1 MFESRFQSFVA
12 LGDPSHGRARVS
24 QLRAELAK
32 QGLAGFIVPRADEH
46 QNEYV
51 PANAE
56 RLRWLTGFA
65 GSAGLAVVLKDTA
78 ALFVDGRYTE
88 QVKSEA
94 DASVFEFRHVPEEP
108 PTEWIAGQL
117 KQGDKLG
124 YDPRLHTP
132 DAVARYA
139 AACEKAGASL
149 VPVDSNPVDAI
160 WPDRP
165 PAPLGAITPHKLR
178 FAGEG
183 APKKIAR
190 VRQALGSS
198 QGLLISDP
206 HNLAWLFNIRGS
218 DVSYTP
224 LPIGWAYLPLEG
236 RPVVFLD
243 GRKLSP
249 ATRQSLSRHADV
261 LEPDALLEFV
271 EDLGRQGARVA
282 FDAATVPAYLTQAIE
297 RAGGKAEIG
306 PDPITLM
313 KAKKNPAELAGSRA
327 AHERDGA
334 AMANFLAWFASE
346 APRGRLTEI
355 DAVKALET
363 FRRASPALKDLS
375 FPTIAGAG
383 PNSAIPH
390 YRVSEESNR
399 KIDRGIFLIDSGA
412 QYEDGTTDITRTIAV
427 GRPSPLMRDRFTRV
441 LKGHIAV
448 ARAIFPPGTN
458 GAQIDALARAAL
470 WRAGLDFDHGT
481 GHGIGSYLSVH
492 EGPQRIA
499 KTGTTA
505 LAPGMIM
512 SNEPGYYARG
522 RVRNPHREPA
532 RGRGADDRRRRKAD
546 AGLRDADLRADR
558 PQPRR
563 AEIDGRRR
571 NRLARRLSRA
581 RAQDPV
587 AAGRFLDPLLACE
600 GYAAPRHGQGKARL
614 TRRLAFIRRLAR
626 HPPRRLRADRDLR
639 GLRSALEGRALTPLA
654 QPRRAARASA
664 RPARRSTGRAPPCSR
679 RNRPRSARGS
689 RRAPCPV
696 RRPTGRTS

>member
-1 MFESRFQSFVA
+1 MA
-12 LGDPSHGRARVS
+12 LGDPSHGRARVG
-24 QLRAELAK
+24 QLRAELEK
-32 QGLAGFIVPRADEH
+32 RGLAGFIVPRADEH

-65 GSAGLAVVLKDTA
+65 GSAGLAVVLKDSA

-88 QVKSEA
+88 QVKTEA

-108 PTEWIAGQL
+108 PTGWITGQL
-117 KQGDKLG
+117 KRDDKLG

-132 DAVARYA
+132 EAVARYA
-139 AACEKAGASL
+139 AACEKAGAGL
-149 VPVDSNPVDAI
+149 VPVDLNPIDAI
-160 WPDRP
+160 WSDRP
-165 PAPLGAITPHKLR
+165 PSPLGPITPHKLR
-178 FAGEG
+178 FAGESTAAKIKRVWQAI
-183 APKKIAR
+183 AP
-190 VRQALGSS
+190 S

-224 LPIGWAYLPLEG
+224 LPIGWAYLPADG
-236 RPVVFLD
+236 RPVVFID

-249 ATRQSLSRHADV
+249 ATRQGLARHV
-261 LEPDALLEFV
+261 EIREPDALLEFV
-271 EDLGRQGARVA
+271 EDLGRRGERVA

-297 RAGGKAEIG
+297 RAGGKADIG

-313 KAKKNPAELAGSRA
+313 KAKKNAFELAGARS

-334 AMANFLAWFASE
+334 AMANFLAWFANE

-355 DAVKALET
+355 EAVKALET
-363 FRRASPALKDLS
+363 FRRASPGLKDLS

-390 YRVSEESNR
+390 YRVSEASNR
-399 KIDRGIFLIDSGA
+399 KIERGIFLIDSGA

-458 GAQIDALARAAL
+458 GAQIDALARGAL

-499 KTGTTA
+499 KTGMTA
-505 LAPGMIM
+505 LAPGMIT
-512 SNEPGYYARG
+512 SNEPGYYAAGAFGIRIENLVVVEARTIAG
-522 RVRNPHREPA
+522 GERPMLGFETLTFAPIDLSLVEPKLMDADEIAWLDDYHARVRKTLSPRVDTA
-532 RGRGADDRRRRKAD
+532 TRAWLAKA
-546 AGLRDADLRADR
+546 
-558 PQPRR
+558 
-563 AEIDGRRR
+563 
-571 NRLARRLSRA
+571 
-581 RAQDPV
+581 
-587 AAGRFLDPLLACE
+587 
-600 GYAAPRHGQGKARL
+600 
-614 TRRLAFIRRLAR
+614 TRRLAV
-626 HPPRRLRADRDLR
+626 
-639 GLRSALEGRALTPLA
+639 GK
-654 QPRRAARASA
+654 
-664 RPARRSTGRAPPCSR
+664 RPVSS
-679 RNRPRSARGS
+679 
-689 RRAPCPV
+689 
-696 RRPTGRTS
+696 

>member
-1 MFESRFQSFVA
+1 VFESRFQSFIA

-24 QLRAELAK
+24 QLRAELEER
-32 QGLAGFIVPRADEH
+32 GLAGFIVPRADEH

-65 GSAGLAVVLKDTA
+65 GSAGLAVVLKDSA

-88 QVKSEA
+88 QVKTEV

-108 PTEWIAGQL
+108 PTEWIAIHL
-117 KQGDKLG
+117 KRDDKLG

-132 DAVARYA
+132 EAVARYA
-139 AACEKAGASL
+139 AACEKAGAGL
-149 VPVDSNPVDAI
+149 VPVDLNPIDAI

-165 PAPLGAITPHKLR
+165 PAPLGPIIPHKLR
-178 FAGEG
+178 FAGEST
-183 APKKIAR
+183 AAKIAR
-190 VRQALGSS
+190 VRGAIGSS

-236 RPVVFLD
+236 RPVAFLD
-243 GRKLSP
+243 GKKLSP
-249 ATRQSLSRHADV
+249 ASRQSLSRQADV

-282 FDAATVPAYLTQAIE
+282 FDAATAPAYLTQAIE
-297 RAGGKAEIG
+297 RAGGKADMG

-313 KAKKNPAELAGSRA
+313 KAKKNAFELAGSRS
-327 AHERDGA
+327 AHDRDGA
-334 AMANFLAWFASE
+334 AMATFLSWFATE

-355 DAVKALET
+355 EAVKALET

-399 KIDRGIFLIDSGA
+399 KIERGIFLIDSGA

-458 GAQIDALARAAL
+458 GAQIDALARGAL

-499 KTGTTA
+499 KTGMTA
-505 LAPGMIM
+505 LAPGMII
-512 SNEPGYYARG
+512 SNEPGYYAAGAFGIRIENLLAVEAKTIAG
-522 RVRNPHREPA
+522 GERPMLGFETLTFAPIDLSLVEPKLMDAAEIAWLDDYHARVRKTLSPRVDSA
-532 RGRGADDRRRRKAD
+532 TRAWLVKA
-546 AGLRDADLRADR
+546 
-558 PQPRR
+558 
-563 AEIDGRRR
+563 
-571 NRLARRLSRA
+571 
-581 RAQDPV
+581 
-587 AAGRFLDPLLACE
+587 
-600 GYAAPRHGQGKARL
+600 
-614 TRRLAFIRRLAR
+614 TRRLAVVK
-626 HPPRRLRADRDLR
+626 
-639 GLRSALEGRALTPLA
+639 
-654 QPRRAARASA
+654 
-664 RPARRSTGRAPPCSR
+664 ARRG
-679 RNRPRSARGS
+679 
-689 RRAPCPV
+689 
-696 RRPTGRTS
+696 

>member
-1 MFESRFQSFVA
+1 VFESRFQSFIA
-12 LGDPSHGRARVS
+12 LGDPSNGRARVG
-24 QLRAELAK
+24 QLRAELEK
-32 QGLAGFIVPRADEH
+32 RGLAGFIVPRADEH

-65 GSAGLAVVLKDTA
+65 GSAGLAVVLQDSA

-88 QVKSEA
+88 QVKTEA
-94 DASVFEFRHVPEEP
+94 DTSVFEFRHVPEEP
-108 PTEWIAGQL
+108 PTEWIARQL
-117 KQGDKLG
+117 KRDDKLG

-132 DAVARYA
+132 EAVARYA
-139 AACEKAGASL
+139 AVCEKAGAGL
-149 VPVDSNPVDAI
+149 VPVDANPIDAI

-165 PAPLGAITPHKLR
+165 PAPLGPITPHKLR
-178 FAGEG
+178 FAGEST
-183 APKKIAR
+183 AAKITR
-190 VRQALGSS
+190 VRQASGPS

-236 RPVVFLD
+236 RPVAFID

-249 ATRQSLSRHADV
+249 PSRQSLSRQADV
-261 LEPDALLEFV
+261 LEPDALLGFV

-297 RAGGKAEIG
+297 RAGGKADIG

-313 KAKKNPAELAGSRA
+313 KAKKNAFELAGSRS

-334 AMANFLAWFASE
+334 AMANFLSWFATE

-355 DAVKALET
+355 EAVKALET
-363 FRRASPALKDLS
+363 FRRASPGLKDLS

-399 KIDRGIFLIDSGA
+399 KIERGIFLIDSGA

-458 GAQIDALARAAL
+458 GAQIDALARGAL

-499 KTGTTA
+499 KTGMTA
-505 LAPGMIM
+505 LAPGMIL
-512 SNEPGYYARG
+512 SNEPGYYAAGAFGIRIENLVAVEVRTIAG
-522 RVRNPHREPA
+522 GERPMLGFETLTFAPIDLSLVEPKLMDADEIAWLDDYHARVRKILSPRVDSSTRA
-532 RGRGADDRRRRKAD
+532 WLTKA
-546 AGLRDADLRADR
+546 
-558 PQPRR
+558 
-563 AEIDGRRR
+563 
-571 NRLARRLSRA
+571 
-581 RAQDPV
+581 
-587 AAGRFLDPLLACE
+587 
-600 GYAAPRHGQGKARL
+600 
-614 TRRLAFIRRLAR
+614 TRRLAVVK
-626 HPPRRLRADRDLR
+626 
-639 GLRSALEGRALTPLA
+639 
-654 QPRRAARASA
+654 
-664 RPARRSTGRAPPCSR
+664 ARRG
-679 RNRPRSARGS
+679 
-689 RRAPCPV
+689 
-696 RRPTGRTS
+696 